1 MVPMSGD
8 VTGSEDLRVGQATS
22 SRSEGTK
29 EVDAEKKPYL
39 EGVEARLQ

>member
-1 MVPMSGD
+1 MVPMSGGA
-8 VTGSEDLRVGQATS
+8 TESEDLRGGQASS

-29 EVDAEKKPYL
+29 EVDAEKRPYL